1 MMASRQKHKRE
12 RIWNFEVSDPTLH
25 PNGFTIYKITC
36 KVFTVTVPDSL
47 TEVIVWK
54 RYNDFKQLYKAMYSL
69 HKALHRKEE
78 FPPFA
83 KPKRTSALNLLNFIG
98 QHSYLYH
105 HRTFLEFFE
114 GGQKTSGSS
123 GEILKPSKLD
133 ILNTDKTGDDEKNQ
147 DTLQPIKHPPET
159 SSANL
164 ELPTVDRAPSPSNQE
179 QSDSN
184 EMQLEGVWNFRQ
196 VPDNISL
203 NSYEDT
209 DEASV
214 TDVESALGTPLP
226 DAELSFFDPLHNDDL
241 TGTPELRTSSSWL
254 FAAMNTCA
262 GMDEDV
268 PPSPKHSVTDG
279 GIQIDFLDSMES
291 SIDDI
296 PTPVNDQNDFINSSS
311 TVDITDFDPLKPRS
325 ESKVECGK
333 GDLDLF
339 ATRSID
345 SSVGSGSTCS
355 SAISSPRSQSS
366 LSPRRQTN
374 RMRSVTNES
383 VSTMDLGGREDY
395 IYLAA
400 NKICLAQEC
409 EASGKYA
416 EAFGHYKSGVGILL
430 QGVQGDRNKSRRDAV
445 RRKTA
450 QYLLKAE
457 DLYNR
462 HLAHETVDER
472 RWATDS
478 MLSPSTEL
486 DPSLTFIKAPISELK
501 NFKVLGTVDKV
512 LLVMDKSSDE
522 TYIIKTVH
530 KSSTFNRRLK
540 SILPTS
546 CPHMVNLH
554 KFYETDNAMY
564 LLLQYACGGKLWNYI
579 SGYLQ
584 HNRGFNKDF
593 MPNQNGLADVHGNV
607 YSGHKCH
614 DADPSNKLPPGIQ
627 EDRTKSKLQSD
638 TPGLN
643 SLSNSE
649 VQFSKERTRYIDNEI
664 VDRPSMSTSDHNKF
678 SNGHTGISV
687 GADDLKPEDFSFSHE
702 HDSFISPEEES
713 PSKVKFNRY
722 ISISS
727 EETTDFNEC
736 DSTDLNSGSV
746 EQRDIIFKELLQNN
760 KTNLEH
766 FSINSVESNE
776 GIERKDSFLSDNIE
790 SIPEELEESPFSN
803 MSDSDVSHENKVTK
817 SDNLNDLDVKD
828 ADYIVQSAKELL
840 KSVERTLSQT
850 DIEVNEM
857 ITSSSIENVSNS
869 TINNAHKS
877 SQKINLLKS
886 PKSSSVVNSCDT
898 LVGDNDSNEVSIY
911 DIHRS
916 HDANSSSEESSDLYV
931 DKSSISV
938 INEPVKFE
946 DKNDDVTKNSES
958 DSGRKNTLTN
968 RRMSSSDIQ
977 SDESQKHSRSSTLT
991 DQSKQIV
998 PPNKLSLTRMNSNE
1012 LSRSASFDHELT
1024 SPSKT
1029 RQRTVS
1035 GVFQQLDLAATNSDQ
1050 IRIPEACIQQWAA
1063 EIVVAVSI
1071 LHSEGII
1078 CRDLK
1083 PKLKGITGYTDVCD
1097 WWSLGAIL
1105 YELIVGKS
1113 LASCHPGGITPH
1125 TQLNIP
1131 DHVSPEAQGLLR
1143 QLLCYSPR
1151 ERLGAG
1157 MNGSEEIKAHPFFNN
1172 INWNALET

>member
-36 KVFTVTVPDSL
+36 KVCVFTVTVPDSL
-47 TEVIVWK
+47 T
-54 RYNDFKQLYKAMYSL
+54 
-69 HKALHRKEE
+69 
-78 FPPFA
+78 
-83 KPKRTSALNLLNFIG
+83 
-98 QHSYLYH
+98 
-105 HRTFLEFFE
+105 E

-643 SLSNSE
+643 LLSNSE

-713 PSKVKFNRY
+713 PSSSKVKFNRY

-968 RRMSSSDIQ
+968 RRTSSSDIQ

-1078 CRDLK
+1078 CRFA
-1083 PKLKGITGYTDVCD
+1083 KLKGITGYTDVCD

-1105 YELIVGKS
+1105 YELIVGK
-1113 LASCHPGGITPH
+1113 
-1125 TQLNIP
+1125 
-1131 DHVSPEAQGLLR
+1131 
-1143 QLLCYSPR
+1143 LLCYSPR